1 MYGPLTG
8 GKKKLCGGICLWKG
22 ESSSLGGRRG
32 AARRRLC
39 CTAVKRREKEKA
51 ALYLSIHSGGQICS
65 SAGHSMF
72 GSQIGLRNL
81 EGTKIYIVETH
92 AFLERTVNIGSEA
105 LSWKMRRQFYR
116 RGIFVSKLSCPA
128 LSCLAALHGSC
139 LAKQPHLF
147 PSPAQLWWEITK
159 SENHE
164 NKMHLRE
171 SLMYFPVPST
181 LTVANTQTAS
191 DL

>member
-1 MYGPLTG
+1 MGEFAFEKGNPLH
-8 GKKKLCGGICLWKG
+8 WADD
-22 ESSSLGGRRG
+22 G

-105 LSWKMRRQFYR
+105 LSWKMKRQFYR
-116 RGIFVSKLSCPA
+116 RGIFVSKVSCWPCMAPA
-128 LSCLAALHGSC
+128 
-139 LAKQPHLF
+139 
-147 PSPAQLWWEITK
+147 
-159 SENHE
+159 
-164 NKMHLRE
+164 
-171 SLMYFPVPST
+171 
-181 LTVANTQTAS
+181 
-191 DL
+191 